1 MDITSG
7 AFWQGLAI
15 FLAIV
20 VSPALVAAGLMALDA
35 MRERAWCR
43 GYDEAWSRAV
53 EAQDNGMRLI

>member
-1 MDITSG
+1 MDVTSW
-7 AFWQGLAI
+7 AFWQGLGI

-20 VSPALVAAGLMALDA
+20 LAPAGVVLVLMALDA

-53 EAQDNGMRLI
+53 HAQDNGMRLI